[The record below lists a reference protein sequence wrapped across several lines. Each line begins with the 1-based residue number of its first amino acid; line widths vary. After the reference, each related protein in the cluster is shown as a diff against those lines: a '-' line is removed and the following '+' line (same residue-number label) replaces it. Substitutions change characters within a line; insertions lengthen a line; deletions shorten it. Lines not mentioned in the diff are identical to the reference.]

1 MRPLAVAPLALAAL
15 VSGCATTAALNE
27 LKSQVLQQQERV
39 RALEANTK
47 LLENLAKS
55 QEIRL
60 EQASKLPAAL
70 ESDVAAARGYARE
83 IEKKV
88 VELREIIAKQLDLQ
102 NAHIAQ
108 VRGAYVGV
116 LNQQTQLVDT
126 LSKTLETALAELRAV
141 IGRSLDDL
149 KKALP
154 GSDTIV
160 PPAPVLPPN
169 LRETPAPPT
178 PPTPPPPTPP
188 PPSE

>member
-1 MRPLAVAPLALAAL
+1 MRSLKLAPVALAAL
-15 VSGCATTAALNE
+15 VSGCATTAALND
-27 LKSQVLQQQERV
+27 LKSQVLQQQERI
-39 RALEANTK
+39 RAIEANTRM
-47 LLENLAKS
+47 LENLAKS

-60 EQASKLPAAL
+60 DQASKLPAAL

-108 VRGAYVGV
+108 VKAAYVGV

-126 LSKTLETALAELRAV
+126 MSKTLETALAELKAI

-178 PPTPPPPTPP
+178 LPTPPPIR
-188 PPSE
+188 